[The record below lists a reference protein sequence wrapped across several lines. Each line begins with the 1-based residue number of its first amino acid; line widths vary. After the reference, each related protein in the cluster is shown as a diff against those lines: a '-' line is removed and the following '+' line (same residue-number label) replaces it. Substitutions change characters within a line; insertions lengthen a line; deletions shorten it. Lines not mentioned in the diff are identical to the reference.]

1 MYSVYL
7 FLFNEMSCLYLHA
20 PLATS
25 CPVGRSVLPH
35 EQLQVRRSQIVRR
48 WLHDQ
53 STVIRTYSARVVDL
67 CLVDL
72 SWSRALSTDTPI
84 PTIIVVRKVVLSSF
98 LPINGWSTTR
108 QRVGFWVLRMGVGN
122 IDAVVTTRECQCV
135 RSSRLFP
142 RYGTDGDMH
151 PRVSIDRSLSH

>member
-1 MYSVYL
+1 MYPVYL

-72 SWSRALSTDTPI
+72 SWSLALSTDTPI
-84 PTIIVVRKVVLSSF
+84 PTIIIVRKVVLSSF
-98 LPINGWSTTR
+98 LPINGWSTTGKELGSEFWGWELGTST
-108 QRVGFWVLRMGVGN
+108 QWWLRVIVSACDRHVCSLGTERT
-122 IDAVVTTRECQCV
+122 VTCTPV
-135 RSSRLFP
+135 YP
-142 RYGTDGDMH
+142 
-151 PRVSIDRSLSH
+151 